1 MDEIIDI
8 EIVDIK
14 LIEKALQLLSEKKF
28 SELRTLLEE
37 QNPADIND
45 VIDELS
51 DEKSVL
57 IYRLLPKELAAEV
70 FVEMDSDK
78 QEYLINIFSDSQ
90 LKDVLDELYYDDTA
104 DIIEEMP
111 ATVVKRILKVAS
123 PDVRKAVNELLK
135 YPEDSAGSIMT
146 TEFVRLRKSYTVEES
161 LEIIR
166 NVGVNKETIYT
177 CYVTDDKNHLIGI
190 VTAKDLLLSER
201 SEIIGE
207 IMEDNVISVN
217 TLADTENIALMFGK
231 YDFLALPVVDNEDR
245 LVGIITV
252 DDAIDVMQEETEEDF
267 SKISAI
273 TPNDTEYLK
282 TSVFKLWASRI
293 PWLMILMISATFTGM
308 IISKFESALAV
319 LPILTA
325 FIPMLMGTGGNAG
338 SQASVTVIRGI
349 SLGQVEFRVFFKV
362 LWKECRVSLL
372 CGIVLGVAAIG
383 KVMLVDNFL
392 MKNPEVTI
400 FVALVVGITLF
411 ATIVSAKIIGCA
423 LPLLAKKIGLDPAVM
438 ASPLITTLID
448 TFRFGFISILQ
459 QLFSIYEETSAVN
472 HQQTCFLSEI
482 RAVPAPVATAFITH
496 IDSVGRN
503 RKLFLKV
510 ITQKSREFICGFG
523 IDSAVKLYLNK
534 CAVIG
539 IISSEPHLF
548 TVFNAAHKPA
558 FTFSGKNLNHASEL
572 SF

>member
-14 LIEKALQLLSEKKF
+14 LIEKALDLLENKKF
-28 SELRTLLEE
+28 SELRSFLEE

-111 ATVVKRILKVAS
+111 ANVVKRILKVAS

-190 VTAKDLLLSER
+190 VTAKDLLLSDR
-201 SEIIGE
+201 SEIIDE
-207 IMEDNVISVN
+207 IMEENVISVN

-231 YDFLALPVVDNEDR
+231 YDFLALPVVDKEDR

-282 TSVFKLWASRI
+282 TSVFKLWASRV

-349 SLGQVEFRVFFKV
+349 SLGQVEFRDFFRV

-372 CGIVLGVAAIG
+372 CGIVLGVAAVG
-383 KVMLVDNFL
+383 KVMLVDNLL
-392 MKNPEVTI
+392 MNNPEVTI

-448 TFRFGFISILQ
+448 TVSLLVYFYFATIILD
-459 QLFSIYEETSAVN
+459 I
-472 HQQTCFLSEI
+472 
-482 RAVPAPVATAFITH
+482 
-496 IDSVGRN
+496 
-503 RKLFLKV
+503 
-510 ITQKSREFICGFG
+510 
-523 IDSAVKLYLNK
+523 
-534 CAVIG
+534 
-539 IISSEPHLF
+539 
-548 TVFNAAHKPA
+548 
-558 FTFSGKNLNHASEL
+558 
-572 SF
+572 

>member
-14 LIEKALQLLSEKKF
+14 LIEKALELLENKKF
-28 SELRTLLEE
+28 SELRSLLEE

-111 ATVVKRILKVAS
+111 ANVVKRILKVAS

-161 LEIIR
+161 LEFIR
-166 NVGVNKETIYT
+166 SVGVNKETIYT
-177 CYVTDDKNHLIGI
+177 CYVTDEKNHLIGI

-201 SEIIGE
+201 NEIIAE

-217 TLADTENIALMFGK
+217 TLADTESIALMFGK

-349 SLGQVEFRVFFKV
+349 SLGQVEFKDFFRV

-372 CGIVLGVAAIG
+372 CGVVLGVAAVG
-383 KVMLVDNFL
+383 KVMLVDNLL
-392 MKNPEVTI
+392 MNNPEVTI

-448 TFRFGFISILQ
+448 TVSLLVYFYFATIILN
-459 QLFSIYEETSAVN
+459 I
-472 HQQTCFLSEI
+472 
-482 RAVPAPVATAFITH
+482 
-496 IDSVGRN
+496 
-503 RKLFLKV
+503 
-510 ITQKSREFICGFG
+510 
-523 IDSAVKLYLNK
+523 
-534 CAVIG
+534 
-539 IISSEPHLF
+539 
-548 TVFNAAHKPA
+548 
-558 FTFSGKNLNHASEL
+558 
-572 SF
+572 

>member
-14 LIEKALQLLSEKKF
+14 LVEKALELLGDKKF
-28 SELRTLLEE
+28 SELRSLLEE

-111 ATVVKRILKVAS
+111 ANVVKRILKVAS

-161 LEIIR
+161 LEFIR
-166 NVGVNKETIYT
+166 SVGVNKETIYT
-177 CYVTDDKNHLIGI
+177 CYVTDEKNHLIGI

-201 SEIIGE
+201 NEIIAE

-217 TLADTENIALMFGK
+217 TLADTESIALMFGK

-349 SLGQVEFRVFFKV
+349 SLGQVEFRDFFRV

-372 CGIVLGVAAIG
+372 CGVVLGVAAVG

-448 TFRFGFISILQ
+448 TVSLLVYFYFATIILN
-459 QLFSIYEETSAVN
+459 I
-472 HQQTCFLSEI
+472 
-482 RAVPAPVATAFITH
+482 
-496 IDSVGRN
+496 
-503 RKLFLKV
+503 
-510 ITQKSREFICGFG
+510 
-523 IDSAVKLYLNK
+523 
-534 CAVIG
+534 
-539 IISSEPHLF
+539 
-548 TVFNAAHKPA
+548 
-558 FTFSGKNLNHASEL
+558 
-572 SF
+572 

>member
-14 LIEKALQLLSEKKF
+14 LIEKALELLENKRF
-28 SELRTLLEE
+28 AELKSLLEE
-37 QNPADIND
+37 QNPVDIND
-45 VIDELS
+45 IIDELT

-57 IYRLLPKELAAEV
+57 IYRLLPKEIAAEV
-70 FVEMDSDK
+70 FVEMDSDR

-111 ATVVKRILKVAS
+111 ANVVKRILKVAS

-135 YPEDSAGSIMT
+135 YPDDSAGSIMT
-146 TEFVRLRKSYTVEES
+146 TEFVRLRKSFTVEES
-161 LEIIR
+161 LDFIR
-166 NVGVNKETIYT
+166 SVGVNKETIYT

-190 VTAKDLLLSER
+190 VTAKDLLLSDR
-201 SEIIGE
+201 SELISE

-349 SLGQVEFRVFFKV
+349 SLGQVEFSDFFKV
-362 LWKECRVSLL
+362 LWKECRVSIL
-372 CGIVLGVAAIG
+372 CGAVLGIAAVG
-383 KVMLVDNFL
+383 KVMLVDNIL
-392 MKNPEVTI
+392 MQNPDVTI
-400 FVALVVGITLF
+400 FVAIVVGLTLF

-423 LPLLAKKIGLDPAVM
+423 LPLIAKKTGLDPAVM

-448 TFRFGFISILQ
+448 TVSLLVYFYFATIILN
-459 QLFSIYEETSAVN
+459 I
-472 HQQTCFLSEI
+472 
-482 RAVPAPVATAFITH
+482 
-496 IDSVGRN
+496 
-503 RKLFLKV
+503 
-510 ITQKSREFICGFG
+510 
-523 IDSAVKLYLNK
+523 
-534 CAVIG
+534 
-539 IISSEPHLF
+539 
-548 TVFNAAHKPA
+548 
-558 FTFSGKNLNHASEL
+558 
-572 SF
+572 

>member
-14 LIEKALQLLSEKKF
+14 LIEKALDLLENKRF
-28 SELRTLLEE
+28 SELRSLLEE

-111 ATVVKRILKVAS
+111 ANVVKRILKVAS

-201 SEIIGE
+201 NEIIAD

-217 TLADTENIALMFGK
+217 TLADTESIALMFGK

-349 SLGQVEFRVFFKV
+349 SLGQVEFRDFFRV

-372 CGIVLGVAAIG
+372 CGIVLGVAAVG

-448 TFRFGFISILQ
+448 TVSLLVYFYFATIILN
-459 QLFSIYEETSAVN
+459 I
-472 HQQTCFLSEI
+472 
-482 RAVPAPVATAFITH
+482 
-496 IDSVGRN
+496 
-503 RKLFLKV
+503 
-510 ITQKSREFICGFG
+510 
-523 IDSAVKLYLNK
+523 
-534 CAVIG
+534 
-539 IISSEPHLF
+539 
-548 TVFNAAHKPA
+548 
-558 FTFSGKNLNHASEL
+558 
-572 SF
+572 

>member
-8 EIVDIK
+8 EIIDTK
-14 LIEKALQLLSEKKF
+14 LIEQALELLENKRF
-28 SELRTLLEE
+28 SELRSLLEE

-45 VIDELS
+45 IIDELS

-57 IYRLLPKELAAEV
+57 IYRLLPKEVAAEV

-90 LKDVLDELYYDDTA
+90 LKDVIDELYYDDTA

-111 ATVVKRILKVAS
+111 ANVVKRILKVAS
-123 PDVRKAVNELLK
+123 PDVRKAVNDLLK

-146 TEFVRLRKSYTVEES
+146 TEFVRLRKSYSVEES
-161 LEIIR
+161 LEFIR
-166 NVGVNKETIYT
+166 SVGVNKETIYT
-177 CYVTDDKNHLIGI
+177 CYVTDEKNHLIGI
-190 VTAKDLLLSER
+190 ITAKDLLLSER
-201 SEIIGE
+201 NEIISD
-207 IMEDNVISVN
+207 IMEENVISVN
-217 TLADTENIALMFGK
+217 TLADTESIALMFGK
-231 YDFLALPVVDNEDR
+231 YDFLALPVVDNENR

-349 SLGQVEFRVFFKV
+349 SLGQVEFRDFFKV
-362 LWKECRVSLL
+362 LWKECRVSIL
-372 CGIVLGVAAIG
+372 CGVVLGIAAIG

-392 MKNPEVTI
+392 MKNPDVTI
-400 FVALVVGITLF
+400 FVAIVVGITLF

-423 LPLLAKKIGLDPAVM
+423 LPLLAKKTGLDPAVM

-448 TFRFGFISILQ
+448 TVSLLVYFYFASVILN
-459 QLFSIYEETSAVN
+459 I
-472 HQQTCFLSEI
+472 
-482 RAVPAPVATAFITH
+482 
-496 IDSVGRN
+496 
-503 RKLFLKV
+503 
-510 ITQKSREFICGFG
+510 
-523 IDSAVKLYLNK
+523 
-534 CAVIG
+534 
-539 IISSEPHLF
+539 
-548 TVFNAAHKPA
+548 
-558 FTFSGKNLNHASEL
+558 
-572 SF
+572 

>member
-1 MDEIIDI
+1 MDEIFDI

-14 LIEKALQLLSEKKF
+14 LIEKALDLLENKRF
-28 SELRTLLEE
+28 SELRSLLEE

-111 ATVVKRILKVAS
+111 ANVVKRILKVAS

-166 NVGVNKETIYT
+166 SVGVNKETIYT

-190 VTAKDLLLSER
+190 VTAKDLLLSDR
-201 SEIIGE
+201 SEIIDE

-217 TLADTENIALMFGK
+217 TLADTESIALMFGK

-349 SLGQVEFRVFFKV
+349 SLGQVEFRDFFSV

-372 CGIVLGVAAIG
+372 CGIVLGVAAVG
-383 KVMLVDNFL
+383 KVMLVDNLL

-400 FVALVVGITLF
+400 FVALVVGLTLF

-423 LPLLAKKIGLDPAVM
+423 LPLLAKKTGLDPAVM

-448 TFRFGFISILQ
+448 TVSLLVYFYFATIILN
-459 QLFSIYEETSAVN
+459 I
-472 HQQTCFLSEI
+472 
-482 RAVPAPVATAFITH
+482 
-496 IDSVGRN
+496 
-503 RKLFLKV
+503 
-510 ITQKSREFICGFG
+510 
-523 IDSAVKLYLNK
+523 
-534 CAVIG
+534 
-539 IISSEPHLF
+539 
-548 TVFNAAHKPA
+548 
-558 FTFSGKNLNHASEL
+558 
-572 SF
+572 

>member
-14 LIEKALQLLSEKKF
+14 LIEKALDLLENKNF
-28 SELRTLLEE
+28 SELRSLLEE

-111 ATVVKRILKVAS
+111 ANVVKRILKVAS

-166 NVGVNKETIYT
+166 SVGVNKETIYT

-201 SEIIGE
+201 SEIIAE

-217 TLADTENIALMFGK
+217 TLADTENIALMFSK
-231 YDFLALPVVDNEDR
+231 YDFLAIPVVDNEDR

-349 SLGQVEFRVFFKV
+349 SLGQVEFRDFFKV

-372 CGIVLGVAAIG
+372 CGIVLGVAAVG
-383 KVMLVDNFL
+383 KVMLVDNLL

-448 TFRFGFISILQ
+448 TVSLLVYFYFATIILN
-459 QLFSIYEETSAVN
+459 I
-472 HQQTCFLSEI
+472 
-482 RAVPAPVATAFITH
+482 
-496 IDSVGRN
+496 
-503 RKLFLKV
+503 
-510 ITQKSREFICGFG
+510 
-523 IDSAVKLYLNK
+523 
-534 CAVIG
+534 
-539 IISSEPHLF
+539 
-548 TVFNAAHKPA
+548 
-558 FTFSGKNLNHASEL
+558 
-572 SF
+572 

>member
-8 EIVDIK
+8 EIVDVK
-14 LIEKALQLLSEKKF
+14 LIEQALELLENKKF
-28 SELRTLLEE
+28 SALRSLLEE

-57 IYRLLPKELAAEV
+57 VYRLLPKELAAEV

-90 LKDVLDELYYDDTA
+90 LKDVIDELYYDDTA

-111 ATVVKRILKVAS
+111 ANVVKRILKVAS

-161 LEIIR
+161 LEFIR
-166 NVGVNKETIYT
+166 SVGVNKETIYT

-201 SEIIGE
+201 SEIIAE

-282 TSVFKLWASRI
+282 TSTFKLWASRI
-293 PWLMILMISATFTGM
+293 PWLMILMLSSTFTGM

-349 SLGQVEFRVFFKV
+349 SLGQVEFRDFFRV
-362 LWKECRVSLL
+362 MWKECRVSIL
-372 CGIVLGVAAIG
+372 CGLILAVAAIG
-383 KVMLVDNFL
+383 KVMLVDNLL
-392 MKNPEVTI
+392 MSNPEVTI

-411 ATIVSAKIIGCA
+411 VTIVAAKLIGCA

-448 TFRFGFISILQ
+448 TVSLLVYFYFATVILK
-459 QLFSIYEETSAVN
+459 I
-472 HQQTCFLSEI
+472 
-482 RAVPAPVATAFITH
+482 
-496 IDSVGRN
+496 
-503 RKLFLKV
+503 
-510 ITQKSREFICGFG
+510 
-523 IDSAVKLYLNK
+523 
-534 CAVIG
+534 
-539 IISSEPHLF
+539 
-548 TVFNAAHKPA
+548 
-558 FTFSGKNLNHASEL
+558 
-572 SF
+572 

>member
-14 LIEKALQLLSEKKF
+14 LIEKALDLLENKNF
-28 SELRTLLEE
+28 SELRSLLEE

-111 ATVVKRILKVAS
+111 ANVVKRILKVAS

-166 NVGVNKETIYT
+166 SVGVNKETIYT

-349 SLGQVEFRVFFKV
+349 SLGQVEFRDFFKV

-372 CGIVLGVAAIG
+372 CGIVLGVAAVG
-383 KVMLVDNFL
+383 KVMLVDNLL
-392 MKNPEVTI
+392 MKNPEVTV

-448 TFRFGFISILQ
+448 TVSLLVYFYFATIILN
-459 QLFSIYEETSAVN
+459 I
-472 HQQTCFLSEI
+472 
-482 RAVPAPVATAFITH
+482 
-496 IDSVGRN
+496 
-503 RKLFLKV
+503 
-510 ITQKSREFICGFG
+510 
-523 IDSAVKLYLNK
+523 
-534 CAVIG
+534 
-539 IISSEPHLF
+539 
-548 TVFNAAHKPA
+548 
-558 FTFSGKNLNHASEL
+558 
-572 SF
+572 

>member
-8 EIVDIK
+8 EIIDTK
-14 LIEKALQLLSEKKF
+14 LVEQAIDLLENKRF
-28 SELRTLLEE
+28 SELRSLLEE

-45 VIDELS
+45 IIDELS

-57 IYRLLPKELAAEV
+57 VYRLLPKELAAEV

-78 QEYLINIFSDSQ
+78 QEFLINFFSDSQ
-90 LKDVLDELYYDDTA
+90 LKDVFDELYYDDTA

-111 ATVVKRILKVAS
+111 ANVVKRILKVVS
-123 PDVRKAVNELLK
+123 PDMRKAVNELLK

-146 TEFVRLRKSYTVEES
+146 TEFVRLRKSYSVEES
-161 LEIIR
+161 LDFIR
-166 NVGVNKETIYT
+166 SVGVNKETIYT
-177 CYVTDDKNHLIGI
+177 CYVTDEKNHLIGI

-201 SEIIGE
+201 SEIISD

-231 YDFLALPVVDNEDR
+231 YDFLALPVVDNENR

-349 SLGQVEFRVFFKV
+349 SLGQVEFRDFFKV
-362 LWKECRVSLL
+362 LWKECRVSVL
-372 CGIVLGVAAIG
+372 CGVVLGIAAVG
-383 KVMLVDNFL
+383 KVMLVDNLL

-400 FVALVVGITLF
+400 FVALVVGLTLF
-411 ATIVSAKIIGCA
+411 ATIVSAKVIGCA
-423 LPLLAKKIGLDPAVM
+423 LPLLAKKTGLDPAVM

-448 TFRFGFISILQ
+448 TVSLLVYFYFASAILN
-459 QLFSIYEETSAVN
+459 I
-472 HQQTCFLSEI
+472 
-482 RAVPAPVATAFITH
+482 
-496 IDSVGRN
+496 
-503 RKLFLKV
+503 
-510 ITQKSREFICGFG
+510 
-523 IDSAVKLYLNK
+523 
-534 CAVIG
+534 
-539 IISSEPHLF
+539 
-548 TVFNAAHKPA
+548 
-558 FTFSGKNLNHASEL
+558 
-572 SF
+572 